1 MAVTM
6 QVESLTEQLTRYVQR
21 LEVLEEEKTAV
32 AAALRETFEQAK
44 LEGLNVP
51 VLKQVLKLRKMD
63 EEDREELEV
72 TLDAYCRAL
81 GLRGVQLTFAD
92 ELAQRR
98 AS

>member
-6 QVESLTEQLTRYVQR
+6 RVESLTEQLTRYVQR
-21 LEVLEEEKTAV
+21 LEALEEEKTVV
-32 AAALRETFEQAK
+32 AAALKETFEQAK

-63 EEDREELEV
+63 EKDREELEV

-81 GLRGVQLTFAD
+81 GLRDVQLTFAD